1 VGSGEPCEP
10 DRCYR
15 GDTASIVETPG
26 SPVSLRQAVPDN
38 RQFSSPGSVAQ
49 VAKMTDSHE
58 ALLQD
63 MHQESPYELLAIQPL
78 GLQSGMIP
86 IVLISEQDPVTVHR
100 QQAPVTDGD
109 SMSVASQI
117 TYHGIALAQ
126 AGPVFS
132 HLFALRPG
140 LPAIRLSS
148 FPESGRVQTQPR
160 HQRYEIPSG
169 HQNWWCR
176 WVPSVT

>member
-1 VGSGEPCEP
+1 M
-10 DRCYR
+10 
-15 GDTASIVETPG
+15 
-26 SPVSLRQAVPDN
+26 PDN
-38 RQFSSPGSVAQ
+38 RQFSSLGPVAQ
-49 VAKMTDSHE
+49 VTKMANAHK
-58 ALLQD
+58 AFGQD
-63 MHQESPYELLAIQPL
+63 VHQEPLHELLSLQAL
-78 GLQSGMIP
+78 GLNSGTIAV
-86 IVLISEQDPVTVHR
+86 ILISEQDPVTVHR